1 MPRHSADRL
10 RPVYFH
16 TGMQSFV
23 EASGGIFIAGFLVSR
38 GMSYPAALAS
48 FAAIVLSRFVLRGT
62 VLPLARAAGLRSV
75 VLTGIAIR
83 TISFLILPHVTGIGP
98 LLGLF
103 LFVSGL
109 GSVLYWTGY
118 HAFVSALGDSAR
130 GGRQVSIQQATS
142 AVVGIVAPIVGG
154 VLLARAGAQT
164 GFGVIAAIQ
173 ALAALPL
180 IGAPNP
186 SVAARATPDR
196 QAMRFA
202 RMLYLNEGFHA
213 GCAVVLWNL
222 ALFVSLGEHFDSF
235 GGAIAVA
242 GLAAAAGSVLVGKL
256 IDGGRPQHSLLLAYG
271 AAGLALLLKGAAYAS
286 PWLAVA
292 ATALGAL
299 VTPMVATAMLTP
311 LYGMARRSP
320 CVLRFNMATE
330 GGWDLGCSAAC
341 LLAAA
346 VLQAG
351 GTFRL
356 PILVGLVAVLTM
368 ALKLRG
374 FYARG
379 GSTVPA

>member
-130 GGRQVSIQQATS
+130 GGRQVSIQ
-142 AVVGIVAPIVGG
+142 
-154 VLLARAGAQT
+154 
-164 GFGVIAAIQ
+164 
-173 ALAALPL
+173 
-180 IGAPNP
+180 
-186 SVAARATPDR
+186 
-196 QAMRFA
+196 
-202 RMLYLNEGFHA
+202 
-213 GCAVVLWNL
+213 
-222 ALFVSLGEHFDSF
+222 
-235 GGAIAVA
+235 
-242 GLAAAAGSVLVGKL
+242 
-256 IDGGRPQHSLLLAYG
+256 
-271 AAGLALLLKGAAYAS
+271 
-286 PWLAVA
+286 
-292 ATALGAL
+292 
-299 VTPMVATAMLTP
+299 
-311 LYGMARRSP
+311 
-320 CVLRFNMATE
+320 
-330 GGWDLGCSAAC
+330 
-341 LLAAA
+341 
-346 VLQAG
+346 
-351 GTFRL
+351 
-356 PILVGLVAVLTM
+356 
-368 ALKLRG
+368 
-374 FYARG
+374 
-379 GSTVPA
+379 

>member
-1 MPRHSADRL
+1 MPHATADRL

-16 TGMQSFV
+16 TGLQSFV

-48 FAAIVLSRFVLRGT
+48 FAVILLSRFALRGA
-62 VLPLARAAGLRSV
+62 VLPLAKAAGLRSV

-83 TISFLILPHVTGIGP
+83 TISFLILPHVDGIGP
-98 LLGLF
+98 LLAVF
-103 LFVSGL
+103 LLVSGF

-118 HAFVSALGDSAR
+118 HAFVSSLCDSSQ
-130 GGRQVSIQQATS
+130 GGRQVSIQQAT
-142 AVVGIVAPIVGG
+142 AAIVGVVAPIVGG
-154 VLLARAGAQT
+154 LLLARAGAAI
-164 GFGVIAAIQ
+164 GFGVIAGIQ
-173 ALAALPL
+173 ALAAVPL
-180 IGAPNP
+180 LTAPNP
-186 SVAARATPDR
+186 SVPARATLDHK
-196 QAMRFA
+196 AMHFA
-202 RMLYLNEGFHA
+202 RTLYLNEGFHA
-213 GCAVVLWNL
+213 GCSVVLWNL
-222 ALFVSLGEHFDSF
+222 ALFASLGEHFDSF

-256 IDGGRPQHSLLLAYG
+256 IDGGRPQHSLALAYG
-271 AAGLALLLKGAAYAS
+271 AAALALVLKGAAYGS
-286 PWLAVA
+286 PWLAVG

-299 VTPMVATAMLTP
+299 VTPMAATAMLTP

-341 LLAAA
+341 LLAAG

-356 PILVGLVAVLTM
+356 PILAGLAAVLTM
-368 ALKLRG
+368 ALMLSRWYG
-374 FYARG
+374 R
-379 GSTVPA
+379 SQTVQA